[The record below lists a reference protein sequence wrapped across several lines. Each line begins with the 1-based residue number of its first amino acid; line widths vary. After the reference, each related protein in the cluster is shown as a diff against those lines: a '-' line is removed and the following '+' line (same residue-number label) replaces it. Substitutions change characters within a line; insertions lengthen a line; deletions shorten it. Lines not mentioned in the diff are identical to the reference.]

1 MTKSEQVREIVAK
14 IKQLKEELDKN
25 SNDQESKR
33 KISVY
38 EFQLRQALI
47 S

>member
-1 MTKSEQVREIVAK
+1 MKKSEQVKEIVAK
-14 IKQLKEELDKN
+14 IKQLRENLEKN
-25 SNDQESKR
+25 SSDIESKR
-33 KISVY
+33 KISMY